1 MFDLRSWLR
10 RAPKPARL
18 RIKTSDDEERIIELG
33 AGRTKWH
40 ACEETV
46 RTSGAVSVQALDR
59 DDKILRACRL
69 SEEDLEA
76 DDDEDKAQKRD
87 ERAVGK
93 ERRELAG
100 VLDAYGKRMND
111 SFLAGAEAA
120 GRSQENL
127 VALVEVLTQHLSL
140 AITNLHNVSVNLANV
155 VQQAAGDENPNAGLL
170 GQVLA
175 LAAGG
180 GQAAAAAA
188 AANGKRKP

>member
-46 RTSGAVSVQALDR
+46 RTSGAVSVQALDK

-87 ERAVGK
+87 ERAIGK

-127 VALVEVLTQHLSL
+127 VALVEVLTTHLSL

-155 VQQAAGDENPNAGLL
+155 VQEASGGGDNPNAGLL

-180 GQAAAAAA
+180 GQAAPAAP
-188 AANGKRKP
+188 NGRSKKP